1 MIIGLAGYA
10 QSGKDTVANILIEH
24 YGYTRVAFADKVRDL
39 LFEMDPGIG
48 VKGPD
53 GQWHTVGLQNI
64 VEVSGWDEAKQH
76 KDVRALLQNLG
87 VGARKVFG
95 ENFWV
100 KQALREF
107 SPEEKI
113 VITDVRFPN
122 EAEMVKRLNGQ
133 MWRVIRPGVTAV
145 NSHISENALDD
156 YEFDFDI
163 YNDSTITA
171 LNMDIEILMEDLSV

>member
-10 QSGKDTVANILIEH
+10 QSGKDTVAQILVDN
-24 YGYTRVAFADKVRDL
+24 YGFRRIAFADKVREFVYELD
-39 LFEMDPGIG
+39 FPMDPSFAE
-48 VKGPD
+48 
-53 GQWHTVGLQNI
+53 TVGLQNI

-163 YNDSTITA
+163 YNDSTVTA

>member
-10 QSGKDTVANILIEH
+10 QSGKDTVAQILVDN
-24 YGYTRVAFADKVRDL
+24 YGFRRVAFADKVREFVYEL
-39 LFEMDPGIG
+39 NPPMDPTFKETVTLQTVVNVNGWEKAKKFKS
-48 VKGPD
+48 VRETL
-53 GQWHTVGLQNI
+53 QNVGL
-64 VEVSGWDEAKQH
+64 A
-76 KDVRALLQNLG
+76 
-87 VGARKVFG
+87 ARTVFG
-95 ENFWV
+95 NDFWV

-133 MWRVIRPGVTAV
+133 VWRVLRPGVNAV
-145 NSHISENALDD
+145 NDHISETAMND

-163 YNDSTITA
+163 YNDSTVTA
-171 LNMDIEILMEDLSV
+171 LSMDIEILMEDLRV